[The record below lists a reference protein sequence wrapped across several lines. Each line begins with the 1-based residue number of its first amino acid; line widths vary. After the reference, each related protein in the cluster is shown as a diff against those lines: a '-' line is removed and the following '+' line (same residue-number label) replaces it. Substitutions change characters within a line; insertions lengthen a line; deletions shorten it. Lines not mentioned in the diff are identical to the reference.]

1 MKKFTPRQIRLVIAC
16 FVAYSAAYVSRT
28 NLAPALAA
36 IQADFSLSGA
46 QIGMLPTLFAIPYAI
61 GQIINGTL
69 ADHFRPRNFIL
80 TGLVGSAMV
89 NIAFSFANA
98 FWMLMLLWCLNGC
111 LQSMIW
117 TPIVRIMATEFEDEV
132 RPRAMF
138 AMSVT
143 MIMGNLVAWIL
154 AGRLTASLSWNI
166 AFRACGGITLIMG
179 VGSFIAMGGGQK
191 KGEAAKKADPVQR
204 ASLLRLVFGTDLCFL
219 MLCCMLT
226 GYVRD
231 GIMNWAPKLLM
242 DTQGIDLSSAMGM
255 VMILPVINFLG
266 VQMGRLTY
274 GRMGGDVRRTCS
286 LMTALCVVFSLILM
300 FFYGVNPVLCALLLA
315 LCSAMMNG
323 LSPLMTAFMPMRYS
337 HLGRVG
343 MAAGLID
350 CMFYVGNA
358 VSGTFAG
365 YVHDHMGW
373 SAVFA
378 SWALCSACSIAF
390 FALAMKRRRES

>member
-1 MKKFTPRQIRLVIAC
+1 MKKFTPRQLRLVIAC
-16 FVAYSAAYVSRT
+16 FAAYSAAYVSRT

-36 IQADFSLSGA
+36 IQADFSLTGA

-80 TGLVGSAMV
+80 CGLVGSAMV
-89 NIAFSFANA
+89 NIAFSMANA

-117 TPIVRIMATEFEDEV
+117 TPIVRIMATEFEDDV

-143 MIMGNLVAWIL
+143 MILGNLVAWL
-154 AGRLTASLSWNI
+154 LSGWLTANLSWKF
-166 AFRACGGITLIMG
+166 AFRACGSITLIAG
-179 VGSFIAMGGGQK
+179 IGSFIAMGGGQK
-191 KGEAAKKADPVQR
+191 KGAARKKDENIAR
-204 ASLLRLVFGTDLCFL
+204 AGLLKLVFGTDLCFL
-219 MLCCMLT
+219 MLCCMLI

-255 VMILPVINFLG
+255 VMILPVINFIG

-274 GRMGGDVRRTCS
+274 GRMGGDARRTCT
-286 LMTALCVVFSLILM
+286 LMTALCVGFSLILT
-300 FFYGVNPVLCALLLA
+300 FFYGFNPIVCALLLA

-358 VSGTFAG
+358 ISGTFAG
-365 YVHDHMGW
+365 YVHDHLGW

-378 SWALCSACSIAF
+378 SWALCCAGSVVF
-390 FALAMKRRRES
+390 YVLAMRRRRG